1 MVQRKQYATDYTAM
15 EQMVIA
21 AARQVSDTDVVYVGV
36 GLPMASGVLAKHLNA
51 PNCTIIIENGI
62 VRQSL
67 FPAPRATDT
76 LGSQSYAEQLSGLFY
91 VNCLAQAGHIT
102 LGFMGGGQI
111 DRYGNVNDT
120 AVGDYRN
127 PIHRWPGSGG
137 GNDVMSFCRR
147 TIVILEQTKRRFLQR
162 VDFNTCPGY
171 FDGTP
176 GAREKAGLPAGTG
189 PVSVIT
195 DLGTYTFE
203 NREMTL
209 KTIHTGVGVTLDK
222 VKAELSWDV
231 KVAKDLGDTEPP
243 TVEELTT
250 YREKI
255 AAVRAMPP
263 DGPGGQGGAA
273 GARPSGPP
281 PSR

>member
-1 MVQRKQYATDYTAM
+1 MTQSKYATDYTAAD
-15 EQMVIA
+15 QMVIS
-21 AARQVSDTDVVYVGV
+21 AARQIKDTDVVYVGV
-36 GLPMASGVLAKHLNA
+36 GLPMAAGVLAKNLNA

-62 VRQSL
+62 VRASL
-67 FPAPRATDT
+67 FPVPRATDT

-91 VNCLAQAGHIT
+91 VNCLGQAGYIT
-102 LGFMGGGQI
+102 TGFMGGGQV

-120 AVGDYRN
+120 AVGDYRK

-137 GNDVMSFCRR
+137 GNDVMSFCQR
-147 TIVILEQTKRRFLQR
+147 TIIILEQNKRRFLEK

-171 FDGTP
+171 LDGKP
-176 GAREKAGLPAGTG
+176 GRREEIGLRPNTG

-195 DLGTYTFE
+195 DLATYTFE

-209 KTIHTGVGVTLDK
+209 KSVHTGIGITLEQ

-231 KVAKDLGDTEPP
+231 KVAKDLTDTEPP
-243 TVEELTT
+243 TVEELRV

-255 AAVRAMPP
+255 EAVRGMPP
-263 DGPGGQGGAA
+263 GAA
-273 GARPSGPP
+273 PPAPP
-281 PSR
+281 PGR